1 MFFPSGFVSLPPPFT
16 LFSIGLDS
24 YWSSPVQ
31 SDPAANWLPPNGNCI
46 TLPVAVFSLFCA
58 WLSAKHSLSNP
69 TVLWYRYEGRWRT
82 ISKVGDPLNTHAD
95 LNHYLRHSY
104 LGRCNPCHCFGNVY
118 CWISQVGLFVVFI
131 LRYRRETV
139 FFCYTDFF
147 VFCRVSIVPS
157 SPRYFDK
164 PIVRFVMI

>member
-1 MFFPSGFVSLPPPFT
+1 MVVSNSMSFIALLFPMRDGSTHRFLSEDPQCWSSRQSPASSGPSLVEGFSNMCMLRAGRGKVPVRCSSLLVLFLSAT

-69 TVLWYRYEGRWRT
+69 KVLWYRYEGRWRT

-95 LNHYLRHSY
+95 LNHYLRH
-104 LGRCNPCHCFGNVY
+104 
-118 CWISQVGLFVVFI
+118 
-131 LRYRRETV
+131 
-139 FFCYTDFF
+139 
-147 VFCRVSIVPS
+147 
-157 SPRYFDK
+157 
-164 PIVRFVMI
+164 